1 MSNVPERLQGIKRVT
16 LYYFH
21 DHYRIE
27 PSSPIAATATMNIE
41 DEIREEIDALRATTA
56 NTQELY
62 REVCALLFF
71 RYGITPTANKLYQLV
86 KKGSMSAPAEALARF
101 WEELREKS
109 RVRIEHP
116 DLPDSLKTATGE
128 LVGRL
133 WADAQAEAQESLSVF
148 RHEADARVAEA
159 DAARQN
165 AERDQQA
172 AIDELERLHEAL
184 DVTTE
189 RNLALERSLAAERA
203 KTESLRAQSV
213 LADERLETLE
223 TALAEARQA
232 FSIELEKLRDSL
244 RISENRYEASEKRAL
259 LEIDRERT
267 TATKAQK
274 ELAQE
279 RKAGADLIERQRNE
293 YAALQRELGDLRQKL
308 GVAEGSLTRMR
319 ELAEQQTT
327 RLEAMREQLA
337 LRTTEA
343 ALMQREVE
351 LRDEQLKAVEK
362 SLLEAKQAAH
372 PAGVGASRKGRGRK
386 SSPPSPTTS
395 TETVLSPPQPIE

>member
-279 RKAGADLIERQRNE
+279 RKAGADLIERQR
-293 YAALQRELGDLRQKL
+293 
-308 GVAEGSLTRMR
+308 RMTGIR
-319 ELAEQQTT
+319 AKTVHIT
-327 RLEAMREQLA
+327 CNRL
-337 LRTTEA
+337 
-343 ALMQREVE
+343 
-351 LRDEQLKAVEK
+351 
-362 SLLEAKQAAH
+362 
-372 PAGVGASRKGRGRK
+372 
-386 SSPPSPTTS
+386 
-395 TETVLSPPQPIE
+395 IYN

>member
-1 MSNVPERLQGIKRVT
+1 
-16 LYYFH
+16 
-21 DHYRIE
+21 
-27 PSSPIAATATMNIE
+27 MNIE
-41 DEIREEIDALRATTA
+41 NEIREHIDALRESTS

-213 LADERLETLE
+213 LTNERLETLE

-293 YAALQRELGDLRQKL
+293 YAALQRELGDFRQKL

-386 SSPPSPTTS
+386 SSPPCPTTC

>member
-1 MSNVPERLQGIKRVT
+1 
-16 LYYFH
+16 
-21 DHYRIE
+21 
-27 PSSPIAATATMNIE
+27 MNIE
-41 DEIREEIDALRATTA
+41 DEIREDIDALRATIT

-101 WEELREKS
+101 WEQLREKS

-116 DLPDSLKTATGE
+116 DLPDSLKTAAGE

-133 WADAQAEAQESLSVF
+133 WADAQAEAQETLSVF

-165 AERDQQA
+165 AESDQQA
-172 AIDELERLHEAL
+172 AINELERLHEAL
-184 DVTTE
+184 DVAAE

-203 KTESLRAQSV
+203 QTESLRAQSV
-213 LADERLETLE
+213 LANERLETLE
-223 TALAEARQA
+223 TALAGARQA

-244 RISENRYEASEKRAL
+244 RIAENRFETSEKRGL

-267 TATKAQK
+267 MATKAQK

-279 RKAGADLIERQRNE
+279 RKTGADLIERQRNE
-293 YAALQRELGDLRQKL
+293 YAALQRELGDVRQKL
-308 GVAEGSLTRMR
+308 GVAEGSLAKMR

-372 PAGVGASRKGRGRK
+372 PAGVGAPRKGRGRK

-395 TETVLSPPQPIE
+395 TETVPSPPLPIE